1 MALANKGL
9 LIVLS
14 GPSGSG
20 KDSVLAQLKDRG
32 LNMKQSIS
40 MTTRAMR
47 QGEKDGVDYYFTDVA
62 TFEKHIEEGYFLEYV
77 KYGDNYYGTPR
88 KKIEDL
94 IDEGYNVFLKIEV
107 QGAKN
112 IRNTFPEAISIFI
125 VPPSM
130 DTLKERLRGRGTE
143 SEETY
148 IKRLGI
154 AQDELLRAKEYDYI
168 VINDE
173 LSVCAD
179 DICAI
184 ISAEKSRY
192 ANMKAFIENI

>member
-1 MALANKGL
+1 
-9 LIVLS
+9 
-14 GPSGSG
+14 
-20 KDSVLAQLKDRG
+20 
-32 LNMKQSIS
+32 
-40 MTTRAMR
+40 
-47 QGEKDGVDYYFTDVA
+47 
-62 TFEKHIEEGYFLEYV
+62 
-77 KYGDNYYGTPR
+77 
-88 KKIEDL
+88 
-94 IDEGYNVFLKIEV
+94 
-107 QGAKN
+107 
-112 IRNTFPEAISIFI
+112 
-125 VPPSM
+125 M